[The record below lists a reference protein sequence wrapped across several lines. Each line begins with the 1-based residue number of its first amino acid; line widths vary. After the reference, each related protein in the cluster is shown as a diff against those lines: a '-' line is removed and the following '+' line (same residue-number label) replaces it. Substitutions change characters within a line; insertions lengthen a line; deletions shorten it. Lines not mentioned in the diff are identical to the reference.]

1 MTKQVL
7 QILKCEV
14 YRQEIT
20 PGDSHKSTYR
30 QGVDQVVNK
39 FLFDMRGSLISVNTI
54 LPKKGS
60 MSKKGKHL
68 PWIACDHHLRALLFG
83 FIDGNKMDVVI
94 EVTDSQAF
102 PWKIFSLLNSFF
114 IFENVIQSQSF

>member
-14 YRQEIT
+14 YREEIT

-30 QGVDQVVNK
+30 QWVDQVVNK

-54 LPKKGS
+54 LPKKGNLPN
-60 MSKKGKHL
+60 KGICHGL
-68 PWIACDHHLRALLFG
+68 HVTNISGLYYFG
-83 FIDGNKMDVVI
+83 SLMETKMDVVI
-94 EVTDSQAF
+94 EVIDSQAF
-102 PWKIFSLLNSFF
+102 PWKIFSWLNSFF
-114 IFENVIQSQSF
+114 HL

>member
-20 PGDSHKSTYR
+20 PGDSHKSIYR

-60 MSKKGKHL
+60 MSKKGKL
-68 PWIACDHHLRALLFG
+68 DPVGSTVRYEMMKLG
-83 FIDGNKMDVVI
+83 SGSV
-94 EVTDSQAF
+94 
-102 PWKIFSLLNSFF
+102 
-114 IFENVIQSQSF
+114 